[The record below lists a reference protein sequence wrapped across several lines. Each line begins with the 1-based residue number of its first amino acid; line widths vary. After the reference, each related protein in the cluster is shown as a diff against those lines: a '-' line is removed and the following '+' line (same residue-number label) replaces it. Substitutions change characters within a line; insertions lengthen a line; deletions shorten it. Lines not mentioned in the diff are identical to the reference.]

1 MDKQMQ
7 DTVSTRYLVT
17 MISFFVSAM
26 TLLKG
31 FERLIQVGLT
41 GTIAIKLAIC
51 LAIFLPACFAIN
63 KHGYFQDKAQF
74 KQLSSLKLSVG
85 QIFISLGVL
94 ILLVFLRI
102 ALFGTK

>member
-1 MDKQMQ
+1 MQ

-17 MISFFVSAM
+17 MISFFVGAM
-26 TLLKG
+26 TLIKG
-31 FERLIQVGLT
+31 FERLIQLGLT
-41 GTIAIKLAIC
+41 GSIVIKLAIC
-51 LAIFLPACFAIN
+51 LAIFLPACFVIN
-63 KHGYFQDKAQF
+63 KHGYFQDKSQHH
-74 KQLSSLKLSVG
+74 QLLSLKLSAG

>member
-17 MISFFVSAM
+17 MISFFVGAM
-26 TLLKG
+26 TLFKG
-31 FERLIQVGLT
+31 FERSIQLGLSGPLI
-41 GTIAIKLAIC
+41 IKLAIC

-63 KHGYFQDKAQF
+63 KYGYFQDKSQH
-74 KQLSSLKLSVG
+74 KQLVSLKLSVG

-94 ILLVFLRI
+94 ILLVFVRI
-102 ALFGTK
+102 VLFGTK